1 VADLLTKLH
10 QAGLRT
16 LMLTGDRPQAAE
28 TVAKITGVQE
38 VHAGLLP
45 ADKTALIQRL
55 QSEGRRVAMVG
66 DGVNDAPAL
75 TAANVGIAMG
85 LRGSD
90 AALEQSDLVL
100 SRDRLDAFLDALMLS
115 RRAVRVMRQNVFVAL
130 GMASLMVLVSIVAEI
145 PLWLGVLTHEGST
158 AIVVLN
164 SLRLLLRTGSRRESG
179 VP

>member
-1 VADLLTKLH
+1 
-10 QAGLRT
+10 
-16 LMLTGDRPQAAE
+16 
-28 TVAKITGVQE
+28 
-38 VHAGLLP
+38 
-45 ADKTALIQRL
+45 
-55 QSEGRRVAMVG
+55 MVG